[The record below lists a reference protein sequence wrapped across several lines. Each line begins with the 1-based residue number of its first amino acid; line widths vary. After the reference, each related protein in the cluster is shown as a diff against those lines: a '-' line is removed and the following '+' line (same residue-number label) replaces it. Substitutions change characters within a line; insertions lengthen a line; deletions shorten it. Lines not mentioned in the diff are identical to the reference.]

1 MELFSYFDR
10 DGGGSIGV
18 EELGQIM
25 KTFHWNPSD
34 SEIKVTL
41 FDICS
46 CIIFNHDIPQIYLSY
61 FLLIYFVQD
70 LFSSVDQNGDGS
82 ISFNEFVGLMEAEP
96 HDDDLRDQIREAFRV
111 FDEQDLGYIPADNL
125 TEILTSI
132 GDKLT
137 KGMNEPFK

>member
-1 MELFSYFDR
+1 M
-10 DGGGSIGV
+10 
-18 EELGQIM
+18 
-25 KTFHWNPSD
+25 
-34 SEIKVTL
+34 
-41 FDICS
+41 
-46 CIIFNHDIPQIYLSY
+46 PQIFSLY

-70 LFSSVDQNGDGS
+70 LFSSVDQNGDGI

-137 KGMNEPFK
+137 KGIKEQLQ

>member
-1 MELFSYFDR
+1 
-10 DGGGSIGV
+10 
-18 EELGQIM
+18 
-25 KTFHWNPSD
+25 
-34 SEIKVTL
+34 
-41 FDICS
+41 
-46 CIIFNHDIPQIYLSY
+46 
-61 FLLIYFVQD
+61 
-70 LFSSVDQNGDGS
+70 
-82 ISFNEFVGLMEAEP
+82 MEAEP